1 MNVQFDTS
9 ALTKVEAQGII
20 VLLTT
25 LFPVS
30 SSQPV
35 SSSPAVPSAVQP
47 DSTPAPTPST
57 GPVLVS
63 PTVQPSADQPTTTR
77 RRRTKAEMA
86 ADALLAKTGHAPAA
100 EAEAQRVAEE
110 GHPEEAEAILQEA
123 GVAVTAKPISADDL
137 RSLLNSYIKK
147 HGMDE
152 AIAQL
157 KRFGC
162 NRVTEA
168 LALDPIKLNELAA
181 ALNG

>member
-77 RRRTKAEMA
+77 HRRTKAEMA
-86 ADALLAKTGHAPAA
+86 AAKDAPADPTQGSAVEAAVASDTTGPAIVRRAALLLPVKPSPSPPTTCARSSTPTSRSTGWTRRSPSSSASAA
-100 EAEAQRVAEE
+100 
-110 GHPEEAEAILQEA
+110 
-123 GVAVTAKPISADDL
+123 TASPRPWLSIPS
-137 RSLLNSYIKK
+137 N
-147 HGMDE
+147 
-152 AIAQL
+152 
-157 KRFGC
+157 
-162 NRVTEA
+162 
-168 LALDPIKLNELAA
+168 
-181 ALNG
+181 

>member
-25 LFPVS
+25 LFPIS

-35 SSSPAVPSAVQP
+35 RSSPAVPSAAQP
-47 DSTPAPTPST
+47 DPTPAPTPST
-57 GPVLVS
+57 GPVLV
-63 PTVQPSADQPTTTR
+63 PPAVQSSSDQPTATR
-77 RRRTKAEMA
+77 HRRTKAEMA
-86 ADALLAKTGHAPAA
+86 AAKDAPADPTQGSA
-100 EAEAQRVAEE
+100 VEAAAAS
-110 GHPEEAEAILQEA
+110 GTTGPATASSATAPA
-123 GVAVTAKPISADDL
+123 GEAKPISADDL

-168 LALDPIKLNELAA
+168 LALDPVKLNELAA

>member
-77 RRRTKAEMA
+77 HRRTKAEMA
-86 ADALLAKTGHAPAA
+86 AAKDAPADPTQGSA
-100 EAEAQRVAEE
+100 VEAAVASDTT
-110 GHPEEAEAILQEA
+110 GPAIVESGTAPA
-123 GVAVTAKPISADDL
+123 GEAKPISADDL

-168 LALDPIKLNELAA
+168 LALDPVKLNELAS
-181 ALNG
+181 ALNA

>member
-35 SSSPAVPSAVQP
+35 SSSPAVPSAAQP
-47 DSTPAPTPST
+47 DLAPAPTAR
-57 GPVLVS
+57 PVLVP
-63 PTVQPSADQPTTTR
+63 PTTQAPDQPTTTR
-77 RRRTKAEMA
+77 HRRTKAEMA
-86 ADALLAKTGHAPAA
+86 AAKEAPADPTQNSA
-100 EAEAQRVAEE
+100 VANAAASSIMQ
-110 GHPEEAEAILQEA
+110 PATASSATAPA
-123 GVAVTAKPISADDL
+123 GEAKPISADDL
-137 RSLLNSYIKK
+137 RTLLNSYIKK
-147 HGMDE
+147 HGMDD

-168 LALDPIKLNELAA
+168 LALDPVKLNELAA

>member
-25 LFPVS
+25 LFPIFS
-30 SSQPV
+30 FQPV
-35 SSSPAVPSAVQP
+35 SSSPAVPSAAQP
-47 DSTPAPTPST
+47 DPIPTAAA
-57 GPVLVS
+57 GPVLVP
-63 PTVQPSADQPTTTR
+63 PTAQTTDQPTTTR
-77 RRRTKAEMA
+77 HRRTKAEMA

-168 LALDPIKLNELAA
+168 LALDPVKLNELAS
-181 ALNG
+181 ALNA